1 MGSIEKSNFL
11 IKLTGVVLNR
21 GFFIMR
27 KIIIIT
33 LVLSII
39 LVLAG
44 CNSQPQLR
52 GFYQSEMNGYHIQLS
67 IEHDDKVF
75 VEFIDNREVDKGTYE
90 ETEVGKYLMTSDK
103 QKFTIDLNSDNSF
116 HITLKK
122 LNDGNP
128 IKMIN
133 IGDVPTTFSTEF
145 DDVEEYEALLDE

>member
-1 MGSIEKSNFL
+1 
-11 IKLTGVVLNR
+11 
-21 GFFIMR
+21 MR
-27 KIIIIT
+27 KIIITT

-52 GFYQSEMNGYHIQLS
+52 GFYQSEKDMNGYHIQLS
-67 IEHDDKVF
+67 IYHEDKVF
-75 VEFIDNREVDKGTYE
+75 VEFIDNREVDKGIYE
-90 ETEVGKYLMTSDK
+90 ETEVGKYLVTSDK
-103 QKFTIDLNSDNSF
+103 QNFRIDLNSDNSF

-133 IGDVPTTFSTEF
+133 IGDVPATFSTEF